1 MKKLIFTLTAIFT
14 TITLTGQPNSVEGIW
29 LTKEGQS
36 QIKIFQK
43 PNGKYYGKIV
53 WLEEPYNDDG
63 TPVLDKENPDED
75 KRDRKILG
83 LTILKDFEYDEGD
96 ERWEDG
102 SIYDPET
109 GKTYKCRMWFDGNK
123 DILKVKGYIGVSF
136 IGRTT
141 EWTRESSKRATR

>member
-1 MKKLIFTLTAIFT
+1 MKKLIFTITAIFA
-14 TITLTGQPNSVEGIW
+14 TITIFGQSKSVEGIW
-29 LTKEGQS
+29 LTKEEQS
-36 QIKIFQK
+36 QVKIFQK
-43 PNGKYYGKIV
+43 SNGKYYGKIV

-63 TPVLDKENPDED
+63 TPVLDTENPEES

-109 GKTYKCRMWFDGNK
+109 GKTYKCRMWFDDNK
-123 DILKVKGYIGVSF
+123 NILKVKGYIGVSF

-141 EWTRESSKRATR
+141 EWTRESSKNTIR